1 MPLKLNA
8 SIISKS
14 NNRKLIDEQMRLRQA
29 LMPIKIFFCY
39 AHENEPLLK
48 KLKSHLRPLQREGL
62 IDIWH
67 DRDISAGMEW
77 EKAIDENLN
86 TAQIILLLVSPDFM
100 NSDYCYSIEMK
111 RALERHVA
119 GEARVIPIILRPVDW
134 KHSPLGKLQALPK
147 DGKPVTNWPD
157 QDGACFNVAEGIRK
171 FVESYLAEKKDPY
184 YIYIHATRGK
194 PVLTDPMS
202 SQSASDWLV
211 GDWDDSSFFFSEG
224 AFHLIVKKHPI
235 YAPSEAKATHFS
247 DFAFQT
253 EMTLISGDG
262 GGMVFR
268 SGVEVAG
275 GYRFFVGRDYV
286 ALFCEKERLLYEP
299 IKIHPLKQDFADAGW
314 CSPSPVDILNYTNL
328 LTVVARGS
336 DIFLYINGQ
345 SVAYVQDNTAKSGKI
360 GLMAISYTQD
370 THVQF
375 RNVQVWDLREGMPSF
390 F

>member
-1 MPLKLNA
+1 MA
-8 SIISKS
+8 V
-14 NNRKLIDEQMRLRQA
+14 
-29 LMPIKIFFCY
+29 KIFFCY
-39 AHENEPLLK
+39 AHEDEELLN
-48 KLKSHLRPLQREGL
+48 KLKAHLKPLEREGL
-62 IDIWH
+62 IDFWH

-111 RALERHVA
+111 RALERYSA
-119 GEARVIPIILRPVDW
+119 GEASVIPIIFRPVDW

-147 DGKPVTNWPD
+147 DSKPVTSWHN
-157 QDGACFNVAEGIRK
+157 QDEAFSNVAEGIRK
-171 FVESYLAEKKDPY
+171 VVETFLAEMKDPDY
-184 YIYIHATRGK
+184 VYTHATRGK
-194 PVLTDPMS
+194 PALTDPMS

-211 GDWDDSSFFFSEG
+211 GNWDDSSFFFSQE
-224 AFHLIVKKHPI
+224 AFHLVVKKHPVKKHPI

-262 GGMVFR
+262 GGVVFR
-268 SGVEVAG
+268 SGVEVAD

-286 ALFCEKERLLYEP
+286 ALFCEKDRLLYKP
-299 IKIHPLKQDFADAGW
+299 IKIHPLKYDFSDADR
-314 CSPSPVDILNYTNL
+314 CSPSPVNILNYTNL
-328 LTVVARGS
+328 ITVVAKGN

-345 SVAYVQDNTAKSGKI
+345 SVAYKQDYTAKSGKI

-375 RNVQVWDLREGMPSF
+375 RNVQVWNLREGISSLL
-390 F
+390 